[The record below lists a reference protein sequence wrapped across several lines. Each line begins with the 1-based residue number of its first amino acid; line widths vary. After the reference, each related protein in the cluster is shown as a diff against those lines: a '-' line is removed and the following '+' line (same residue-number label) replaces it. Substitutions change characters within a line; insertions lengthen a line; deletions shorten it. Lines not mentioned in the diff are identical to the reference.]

1 LLAQAAGLPEADG
14 RYAFRA
20 CQLTRGAPRSNGPG
34 MTMIASASARPLF
47 PILLALS
54 GAHLLN
60 DLIQSMI
67 PAMYPLFKEAY
78 RLDFVQIGMIT
89 LAFQVT
95 SSLLQP
101 LFGMV
106 TDHKP
111 WPYAM
116 VAGMGATL
124 SGLLGLAFAGGYT
137 MLLVSAAMVGLGS
150 AVFHPEATRMARH
163 ASAGQHGFAQ
173 GIFQIGGH
181 AGYAVGPLLAAMIVV
196 PRGQMS
202 LAWLSVV
209 ALAAMALMAWTGAR
223 YAEMRRSQAASA
235 KAQQAGTPMRSL
247 PAGRVLM
254 AMAVLI
260 VLLLSKNAYT
270 AAFTSYYTFYLIER
284 FGVTV
289 QVSQVML
296 FLYLVVGAIGVVVG
310 GMVGDRIGRYTVIW
324 ISILGTLP
332 FALLLPY
339 VNLFWTGV
347 LSVVIS
353 FIMASAFASILIY
366 AIDLV
371 PHRVGLV
378 GGLFYGLA
386 FGLGGIAAAAIG
398 LMADQIGIVA
408 VFKLCAWLPALGL
421 LTILLPRS
429 AGVVSKGQG

>member
-1 LLAQAAGLPEADG
+1 MTTLADV
-14 RYAFRA
+14 
-20 CQLTRGAPRSNGPG
+20 SN
-34 MTMIASASARPLF
+34 RPLL

-60 DLIQSMI
+60 DLISSMI
-67 PAMYPLFKEAY
+67 PAMYPLLKEAY
-78 RLDFVQIGMIT
+78 HLDFAQIGLIT

-101 LFGMV
+101 LLGFAA
-106 TDHKP
+106 DHKP

-116 VAGMGATL
+116 VAGMGSTL
-124 SGLLGLAFAGGYT
+124 TGLVGLACAGNYA
-137 MLLVSAAMVGLGS
+137 MVLVSTALVGLGS

-163 ASAGQHGFAQ
+163 AAAGQQGFAQ

-181 AGYAVGPLLAAMIVV
+181 AGYAIGPLLAAMIVV
-196 PRGQMS
+196 PRGQTS
-202 LAWLSVV
+202 IAWVSVV
-209 ALAAMALMAWTGAR
+209 ALAAMVLMAWTGAR
-223 YAEMRRSQAASA
+223 YSEMRTSQLAAA
-235 KAQQAGTPMRSL
+235 KKRPAGTAAPVL
-247 PAGRVLM
+247 PGRPVLL
-254 AMAVLI
+254 AMTILI
-260 VLLLSKNAYT
+260 LLLLSKNAYT

-296 FLYLVVGAIGVVVG
+296 FLYLVVGAVGVIIGG
-310 GMVGDRIGRYTVIW
+310 IVGDRIGRHSVIW
-324 ISILGTLP
+324 ISILGSLP

-339 VNLFWTGV
+339 VDLFWTGV
-347 LSVVIS
+347 LSVMIS
-353 FIMASAFASILIY
+353 LIMSSAFASILIY

-386 FGLGGIAAAAIG
+386 FGLGGLAVAALG
-398 LMADQIGIVA
+398 VVADHIGIIS

-421 LTILLPRS
+421 LTFLLPREP
-429 AGVVSKGQG
+429 AR

>member
-1 LLAQAAGLPEADG
+1 MTTQATAVH
-14 RYAFRA
+14 
-20 CQLTRGAPRSNGPG
+20 
-34 MTMIASASARPLF
+34 RPLL

-67 PAMYPLFKEAY
+67 PAMYPLLKEAY
-78 RLDFVQIGMIT
+78 HLDFAQVGLIT

-101 LFGMV
+101 VLGLV

-116 VAGMGATL
+116 VAGMAATL
-124 SGLLGLAFAGGYT
+124 SGLIGLAFAGNYA
-137 MLLVSAAMVGLGS
+137 MVLISAAMIGLGS

-163 ASAGQHGFAQ
+163 AAAGQQGFAQ

-181 AGYAVGPLLAAMIVV
+181 AGYAIGPLLAAMIVV
-196 PRGQMS
+196 PRGQSS
-202 LAWLSVV
+202 LAWASVV
-209 ALAAMALMAWTGAR
+209 ALAAMVLMTWTGAR
-223 YAEMRRSQAASA
+223 YAEMRRSQAAAA
-235 KAQQAGTPMRSL
+235 KEQPQPSEIAPASL
-247 PAGRVLM
+247 ARGRVVF
-254 AMAVLI
+254 AMAILI
-260 VLLLSKNAYT
+260 ILMLSKNGYT

-284 FGVTV
+284 FGVSV
-289 QVSQVML
+289 QLSQIML
-296 FLYLVVGAIGVVVG
+296 FLYLVVGAFGVIVG
-310 GMVGDRIGRYTVIW
+310 GMVGDRIGRHRVIW

-332 FALLLPY
+332 FALMLPY
-339 VNLFWTGV
+339 ANLFWTGV
-347 LSVVIS
+347 LSVIIS
-353 FIMASAFASILIY
+353 LVLASAFSAILIY

-386 FGLGGIAAAAIG
+386 FGLGGLAAAALG
-398 LMADQIGIVA
+398 LLADQIGIIA

-421 LTILLPRS
+421 LTFMLPRAS
-429 AGVVSKGQG
+429 MVR